1 MEKKAKF
8 RLTLLGLAV
17 GGGLFG
23 FVEAAPASETQLI
36 WSTTSGLLNQ
46 STTALAEGRHAHAIR
61 FAKDVLRTKTQ
72 ASNHLLARHNLC
84 LAYSAQGK
92 VEDAKSYCDLA
103 LAAPARTALTER
115 DGRLVAGAE
124 ITDDAT
130 AKPTLEAAVRT
141 NVARVQGRALA
152 ENR

>member
-8 RLTLLGLAV
+8 RLILTALTVGAGLLG
-17 GGGLFG
+17 
-23 FVEAAPASETQLI
+23 FVQAAPAAEMQLI
-36 WSTTSGLLNQ
+36 WSTSSGLANQ

-72 ASNHLLARHNLC
+72 ASNQLIARHNLC
-84 LAYSAQGK
+84 LAYSALGK
-92 VEDAKSYCDLA
+92 ADDAKPYCDMA
-103 LAAPARTALTER
+103 LATEARYELIER
-115 DGRLVAGAE
+115 DGRMVAGAE
-124 ITDDAT
+124 ITNDAS
-130 AKPTLEAAVRT
+130 KPTLEAAVRT

>member
-8 RLTLLGLAV
+8 RLTLVALAV

-23 FVEAAPASETQLI
+23 FIQAAPASETQLI
-36 WSTTSGLLNQ
+36 WSTTSGLVNQ
-46 STTALAEGRHAHAIR
+46 STTALLEGRHAHAIR
-61 FAKDVLRTKTQ
+61 FAKDALRTKTQ
-72 ASNHLLARHNLC
+72 ASNHLIARHNLC

-92 VEDAKSYCDLA
+92 AEDAKPYCDLA
-103 LAAPARTALTER
+103 LAASARTELTER

-130 AKPTLEAAVRT
+130 KPTLEAAVRT
-141 NVARVQGRALA
+141 NVARVQGHALA